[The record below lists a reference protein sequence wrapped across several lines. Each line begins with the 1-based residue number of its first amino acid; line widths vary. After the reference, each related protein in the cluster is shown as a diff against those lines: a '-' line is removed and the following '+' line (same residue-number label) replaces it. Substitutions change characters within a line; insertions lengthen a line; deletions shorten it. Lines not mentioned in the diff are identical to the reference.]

1 MMLVENSQQLN
12 KRLVE
17 NSQQLN
23 KRLVENSQQLNKRLH
38 ISEHLNIF
46 LKPLPIE
53 NSLVKQLIEIDNVER
68 IEILINYSINFKTD
82 ADELD
87 FIYSISNIND
97 ANIYEQYHD
106 LTVRKINNIE
116 MANLSIIYAKQFYIN
131 KNRVISLYYAT
142 DHNITL
148 DIKENDFNINYI
160 SLINRVN
167 SEIMLKIQFI
177 LLINQKCDQ
186 RKYLNIN
193 TSLFQILLPK
203 INRFYN
209 FYSNY
214 EIRGNNYRQNIF
226 NNYHNDHNLNIKNKL
241 NLIFNA
247 NSTENEGD
255 FDSNPNKYNS
265 ISYNYRFIKRRL
277 IKIPFKVKQNLN
289 KKALNSTLSILI
301 SKTTINLPLPSK
313 HKNIYG
319 YSEYQV
325 NNSTSYKNG
334 NHKAINDLTSKI
346 LNIKYIRITS

>member
-1 MMLVENSQQLN
+1 M
-12 KRLVE
+12 
-17 NSQQLN
+17 
-23 KRLVENSQQLNKRLH
+23 
-38 ISEHLNIF
+38 
-46 LKPLPIE
+46 
-53 NSLVKQLIEIDNVER
+53 
-68 IEILINYSINFKTD
+68 NYSNQTNIN
-82 ADELD
+82 L
-87 FIYSISNIND
+87 NIND
-97 ANIYEQYHD
+97 TPI
-106 LTVRKINNIE
+106 IE
-116 MANLSIIYAKQFYIN
+116 D
-131 KNRVISLYYAT
+131 YAT

-167 SEIMLKIQFI
+167 SEIMLKIQSI
-177 LLINQKCDQ
+177 ILINQNYIRNKINTLKILYISYFEHQ
-186 RKYLNIN
+186 PILERKYLNIN

-226 NNYHNDHNLNIKNKL
+226 NNYLNDYNSNIKNKL

-247 NSTENEGD
+247 NSTENESD

-277 IKIPFKVKQNLN
+277 IEIPFNYLYQE
-289 KKALNSTLSILI
+289 
-301 SKTTINLPLPSK
+301 
-313 HKNIYG
+313 

-334 NHKAINDLTSKI
+334 THKAINDLTSKI
-346 LNIKYIRITS
+346 LNIKYIRITT

>member
-23 KRLVENSQQLNKRLH
+23 KRLVENSQQLNKILV
-38 ISEHLNIF
+38 ENI
-46 LKPLPIE
+46 
-53 NSLVKQLIEIDNVER
+53 KQLIEIDNVER

-87 FIYSISNIND
+87 FDIPIFLNHLLTIHLIKIYSISNIND

-106 LTVRKINNIE
+106 LTVCKINNIE
-116 MANLSIIYAKQFYIN
+116 MANLSIIYAKQYYIN
-131 KNRVISLYYAT
+131 KNRVISLHYAT
-142 DHNITL
+142 DLNITL
-148 DIKENDFNINYI
+148 DIKENDFNINNI

-167 SEIMLKIQFI
+167 SEIMLKMQFI

-277 IKIPFKVKQNLN
+277 IEIPFKVKQNLN
-289 KKALNSTLSILI
+289 NYL
-301 SKTTINLPLPSK
+301 
-313 HKNIYG
+313 YQE

-334 NHKAINDLTSKI
+334 THKAINDLTSKI